1 MAGLNAERGPG
12 GSSPKRPPNTSCLK
26 LYYNIVKHCF
36 IALLVCVALVPR
48 VAAEGLPDLG
58 ESAQAEIS
66 PAAERRVGESFMR
79 ELRWRDPAYLD
90 DPEIEDYLNLIGG
103 KLVAAGQDVRQA
115 FDFFAV
121 RDNTLNAFA
130 WPGGFIGVHS
140 GLILAARSESEL
152 ASVLAH
158 EISHVT
164 QRHIVRMV
172 SKQGQNTLVALAG
185 MIVAILASRGNSQLG
200 EAAIVASQAAVVQS
214 QLGYT
219 RDFEREADRVGLQA
233 LEAAGYDPRAMA
245 NFFERLQQSGRLY
258 ENNAPSYLRTH
269 PLTSERISDVENRVR
284 ILPYRQ
290 VPDSLDFQLVRAK
303 LRAQLGTPE
312 DAATDARD
320 RLRDQAVDPGVAH
333 YGLARA
339 LARAK
344 NLAAA
349 EREVAEARRAR
360 LATPMLETLAGEIRN
375 AQGDTAGA
383 IKLVADARK
392 RYPVNRAL
400 LYQQIDLLLGGGRA
414 PEALDIIGRELA
426 VRTQDPQLYKLQA
439 RALAA
444 VGRQSAQ
451 HRALGE
457 LYALQGNL
465 IAAVEQLQ
473 IAQKAGDGDF
483 YEQSAIDARLRELKA
498 RQAEEAKQKRAG
510 S

>member
-1 MAGLNAERGPG
+1 M
-12 GSSPKRPPNTSCLK
+12 K
-26 LYYNIVKHCF
+26 LRLL
-36 IALLVCVALVPR
+36 ALLIGVVLLPQ

-66 PAAERRVGESFMR
+66 PQAERRVGESFMR
-79 ELRWRDPAYLD
+79 EMRWRDPAYLD
-90 DPEIEDYLNLIGG
+90 DPEVEDYLNLIGG
-103 KLVAAGQDVRQA
+103 RLVAASQDVRQG

-158 EISHVT
+158 EVSHVT

-172 SKQGQNTLVALAG
+172 SKQGQNSLIALAG
-185 MIVAILASRGNSQLG
+185 MVVAILASRGNSQVG
-200 EAAIVASQAAVVQS
+200 EAAVVASQAAMVQS

-219 RDFEREADRVGLQA
+219 RDFEREADRVGLQT
-233 LEAAGYDPRAMA
+233 LEAAGFDARAMA

-258 ENNAPSYLRTH
+258 DNNAPVYLRTH
-269 PLTSERISDVENRVR
+269 PLTSERIGDVENRVR
-284 ILPYRQ
+284 SLPYRQ

-303 LRAQLGTPE
+303 LRAQLGTPDE
-312 DAATDARD
+312 ALTDAKE
-320 RLRDQAVDPGVAH
+320 RLGDKALEPGVAR

-339 LARAK
+339 LVRAK

-349 EREVAEARRAR
+349 ERELAEARRAK
-360 LATPMLETLAGEIRN
+360 LTTPMQETLAGEIRA
-375 AQGDTAGA
+375 AQGDGAGA
-383 IKLVADARK
+383 IRLVGEARK

-414 PEALDIIGRELA
+414 PEALDILGRELA
-426 VRTQDPQLYKLQA
+426 VRTQDAQLYKLQA

-483 YEQSAIDARLRELKA
+483 YEQSAIDARLGELKA
-498 RQAEEAKQKRAG
+498 RQAEEAKQQRAG
-510 S
+510 R

>member
-1 MAGLNAERGPG
+1 MRAASCRPGERAGTR
-12 GSSPKRPPNTSCLK
+12 SIHSYHNT
-26 LYYNIVKHCF
+26 VKHRL
-36 IALLVCVALVPR
+36 IALLVCIALLPR
-48 VAAEGLPDLG
+48 VGAEGLPDLG

-79 ELRWRDPAYLD
+79 EMRWRDPAYLD
-90 DPEIEDYLNLIGG
+90 DPEVEDYLNLIGG
-103 KLVAAGQDVRQA
+103 KLVAASPDVRQA

-140 GLILAARSESEL
+140 GLILAARSESEV

-172 SKQGQNTLVALAG
+172 SKQGQNALVALAG
-185 MIVAILASRGNSQLG
+185 LVVAILASRGNSQVG
-200 EAAIVASQAAVVQS
+200 EAAVVAAQAAAVQS
-214 QLGYT
+214 QINYT
-219 RDFEREADRVGLQA
+219 RDFEREADRVGLQT
-233 LEAAGYDPRAMA
+233 LEAAGYDARAMA
-245 NFFERLQQSGRLY
+245 SFFERLQLSGRLY
-258 ENNAPSYLRTH
+258 ENDAPAYLRTH
-269 PLTSERISDVENRVR
+269 PLTTERISDVENRVR
-284 ILPYRQ
+284 KLPYRQ

-303 LRAQLGTPE
+303 LRSQRGTPDE
-312 DAATDARD
+312 AVADARD
-320 RLRDQAVDPGVAH
+320 RQRDKAVDPGVAH
-333 YGLARA
+333 FGLARA

-344 NLAAA
+344 DYPAA
-349 EREVAEARRAR
+349 ERELAEARRAG
-360 LATPMLETLAGEIRN
+360 LATPMLETLAGEIRA
-375 AQGDTAGA
+375 AQADAAGA
-383 IKLVADARK
+383 IKLVGEARK
-392 RYPVNRAL
+392 RYPLNRAL
-400 LYQQIDLLLGGGRA
+400 LYQQIELLLGNGRA

-426 VRTQDPQLYKLQA
+426 LRTQDPQLYKLQA
-439 RALAA
+439 RGLAA

-483 YEQSAIDARLRELKA
+483 YEQSAIDARLREFKT
-498 RQAEEAKQKRAG
+498 RQAEEAKQQRAG
-510 S
+510 G

>member
-1 MAGLNAERGPG
+1 MKQRITALL
-12 GSSPKRPPNTSCLK
+12 SCL
-26 LYYNIVKHCF
+26 F
-36 IALLVCVALVPR
+36 FGVAVLPP
-48 VAAEGLPDLG
+48 AAAQGLPDLG
-58 ESAQAEIS
+58 ESAQADIS
-66 PAAERRVGESFMR
+66 PQAERRVGESFMR
-79 ELRWRDPAYLD
+79 EMRWRDPAYLD

-103 KLVAAGQDVRQA
+103 KLVAASPDVRQA

-140 GLILAARSESEL
+140 GLILASRSESEL

-185 MIVAILASRGNSQLG
+185 LVVAILASRGNSQVG
-200 EAAIVASQAAVVQS
+200 EAAVMATQAAAVQS
-214 QLGYT
+214 QINYT
-219 RDFEREADRVGLQA
+219 RDFEREADRVGLQT
-233 LEAAGYDPRAMA
+233 LEAAGYDARAMA
-245 NFFERLQQSGRLY
+245 SFFERLQQSGRLY
-258 ENNAPSYLRTH
+258 ENDAPSYLRTH
-269 PLTSERISDVENRVR
+269 PLTTERISDVENRVR
-284 ILPYRQ
+284 NLPYRQ
-290 VPDSLDFQLVRAK
+290 VADSLDFQLVRAK
-303 LRAQLGTPE
+303 LRAQRGTPE
-312 DAATDARD
+312 SALADARD
-320 RLRDQAVDPGVAH
+320 RLGDKVLDPGVAR
-333 YGLARA
+333 YGLSRA

-344 NLAAA
+344 DYPAA
-349 EREVAEARRAR
+349 ERELAEARRAR
-360 LATPMLETLAGEIRN
+360 LATPMLETLAAEIRT
-375 AQGDTAGA
+375 AQGDNAGA
-383 IKLVADARK
+383 IKLVGEARK

-400 LYQQIDLLLGGGRA
+400 LYQQIELLLGSGRA

-439 RALAA
+439 RGLAA

-451 HRALGE
+451 HRALAE

-483 YEQSAIDARLRELKA
+483 YEQSAIDARLRELKV
-498 RQAEEAKQKRAG
+498 RQAEEAKQQRAG
-510 S
+510 T

>member
-1 MAGLNAERGPG
+1 MKHRVSALVL
-12 GSSPKRPPNTSCLK
+12 CL
-26 LYYNIVKHCF
+26 
-36 IALLVCVALVPR
+36 ALLPP
-48 VAAEGLPDLG
+48 AAADGLPDLG

-79 ELRWRDPAYLD
+79 EMRWRDPAYLG
-90 DPEIEDYLNLIGG
+90 DPEVEDYLNLIGG
-103 KLVAAGQDVRQA
+103 RLVAVSQDVRQA

-152 ASVLAH
+152 AAVLAH
-158 EISHVT
+158 EVSHVT

-172 SKQGQNTLVALAG
+172 SKQGQNSLVALAG
-185 MIVAILASRGNSQLG
+185 MIVAILASRGNSQVG
-200 EAAIVASQAAVVQS
+200 EAALIASQAAVVQS

-219 RDFEREADRVGLQA
+219 RDFEREADRVGLQT
-233 LEAAGYDPRAMA
+233 LEAAGYDARAMA
-245 NFFERLQQSGRLY
+245 SFFERLQQSGRLY
-258 ENNAPSYLRTH
+258 ENNAPSYLHTH
-269 PLTSERISDVENRVR
+269 PLTAERISDVENRVR
-284 ILPYRQ
+284 NLPYRQ

-303 LRAQLGTPE
+303 LRAQLGTPDE
-312 DAATDARD
+312 AVTDART
-320 RLRDQAVDPGVAH
+320 RLGDKAVDAGVAH

-349 EREVAEARRAR
+349 EREVAEARRAK
-360 LATPMLETLAGEIRN
+360 LASPMLESLAGEVRA
-375 AQGDTAGA
+375 AQNDAAGA
-383 IKLVADARK
+383 IRLLAEARK

-400 LYQQIDLLLGGGRA
+400 LYQQIDLLLGAGRA

-426 VRTQDPQLYKLQA
+426 VRTQDAQLYKLQA

-444 VGRQSAQ
+444 AGRQSAQ
-451 HRALGE
+451 HRALAE
-457 LYALQGNL
+457 QYALQGNL

-483 YEQSAIDARLRELKA
+483 YEQSAIDARLREFKL
-498 RQAEEAKQKRAG
+498 RQAEEKKEQRAAG
-510 S
+510 DPR